1 MKALLAAILLL
12 AVAPVPAGS
21 QEPARPRNIILIL
34 SDDHRF
40 DFMGFHER
48 APDFLATPGFDR
60 MAAEGAHLANA
71 FVNTALCS
79 PSRASILT
87 GMYPHEH
94 GVVDNQSPLRQG
106 LTLFPEILRAAGYT
120 TAFVGKW
127 HMGEHT
133 DDPQPGFDRWV
144 SFPGQGVYFDPE
156 LNIDGQRRKVEGY
169 ITDVLTEHAL
179 DWLDEVRDGGKPFML
194 YFSHKAVHAE
204 FMPAPRHKGRFAD
217 IEIPYPA
224 TMADTQDNYEGKP
237 LWVRAQRS
245 SWHGVDYL
253 FHGAMTFDELY
264 RGYAETLLGL
274 DESVSR
280 ILSYLDENGLADSTL
295 VLYMSDNGFLLGE
308 HGLIDKRHAYEESMR
323 VPMLV
328 WAPGLVAPG
337 SRIEEMVL
345 NVDVAPT
352 LLELAEATIP
362 ETMDGASF
370 LPLLRG
376 EDIPWRDEML
386 FVYYW
391 EFPFPHT
398 PTVLA
403 LREERYKYIFY
414 HGVWDTNE
422 LYDLE
427 VDPRE
432 TRNRIEDPDQEDRV
446 ATMRR
451 RLFDLLEAA
460 GAMYVPFHFPG
471 DWQAA
476 ERAAP

>member
-1 MKALLAAILLL
+1 MRSGLLAL
-12 AVAPVPAGS
+12 AFLAALRGPVPAPA
-21 QEPARPRNIILIL
+21 QERPRNIVLIL
-34 SDDHRF
+34 SDDHRY

-48 APDFLATPGFDR
+48 APGFLETPGFDR
-60 MAAEGAHLANA
+60 MAAEGVHVANA
-71 FVNTALCS
+71 FVNTSLCS

-94 GVVDNQSPLRQG
+94 GVVDNQSQLGQD
-106 LTLFPEILRAAGYT
+106 LTLFPEILQDAGYA

-156 LNIDGQRRKVEGY
+156 LNIDGEHRKVEGY
-169 ITDVLTEHAL
+169 ITDVLTDQAL
-179 DWLDEVRDGGKPFML
+179 VWLDEVRGGEKPFLL
-194 YFSHKAVHAE
+194 YLSHKAVHAE
-204 FMPAPRHKGRFAD
+204 FMPAPRHAGSLAGV
-217 IEIPYPA
+217 EIPYPA
-224 TMADTQDNYEGKP
+224 TMADTEANYEGKP

-253 FHGAMTFDELY
+253 FHGGMTFDELY
-264 RGYAETLLGL
+264 RGYTETLLGL

-280 ILSYLDENGLADSTL
+280 VLAYLEENGLAESTL

-323 VPMLV
+323 IPMLV
-328 WAPGLVAPG
+328 WAPGIVEPG
-337 SRIEEMVL
+337 IRIEEMVL

-352 LLELAEATIP
+352 LLELAGTVIP
-362 ETMDGASF
+362 EAMDGSSF

-376 EDIPWRDEML
+376 EEVPWRNEIL

-403 LREERYKYIFY
+403 LRDERYKYVFY

-427 VDPRE
+427 ADPLE
-432 TRNRIEDPDQEDRV
+432 TRNLIGEPAEAERV
-446 ATMRR
+446 AAMRR
-451 RLFDLLEAA
+451 RLFDLLAEA

-476 ERAAP
+476 ERGPS

>member
-1 MKALLAAILLL
+1 VKALLAAILLL
-12 AVAPVPAGS
+12 AVAPVSAGS
-21 QEPARPRNIILIL
+21 QEQARPRNIILIL

-60 MAAEGAHLANA
+60 MAGEGAHLANA

-94 GVVDNQSPLRQG
+94 GVVDNQSSLRQG
-106 LTLFPEILRAAGYT
+106 LTLFPEILRASGYT

-169 ITDVLTEHAL
+169 ITDILTEHAL

-194 YFSHKAVHAE
+194 YLSHKAVHAE
-204 FMPAPRHKGRFAD
+204 FLPAPRHKGRFAD

-224 TMADTQDNYEGKP
+224 TMAETQENYEGKP
-237 LWVRAQRS
+237 LWVRAQRG
-245 SWHGVDYL
+245 SWHGVDHL

-280 ILSYLDENGLADSTL
+280 ILAYLDENGLAESTL

-323 VPMLV
+323 IPMLV

-352 LLELAEATIP
+352 VLELAGAMIP

-376 EDIPWRDEML
+376 EDVPWRDEML

-403 LREERYKYIFY
+403 LREERYKYIFN

-427 VDPRE
+427 ADPRE
-432 TRNRIEDPDQEDRV
+432 TRNRIDDLDQEDRV

-460 GAMYVPFHFPG
+460 EAMYVPFHFPG

>member
-1 MKALLAAILLL
+1 MRWGALAIALFPALPM
-12 AVAPVPAGS
+12 PVRA
-21 QEPARPRNIILIL
+21 QEGDHPRNIVLIL

-48 APDFLATPGFDR
+48 APGFLETPGFDR

-94 GVVDNQSPLRQG
+94 GVVDNQSLLRQG
-106 LTLFPEILRAAGYT
+106 ATLFPEILREAGYT

-133 DDPQPGFDRWV
+133 DEPQPGFDHWV

-156 LNIDGQRRKVEGY
+156 LNIDGERRREEGY
-169 ITDVLTEHAL
+169 ITDILTDEAL
-179 DWLDEVRDGGKPFML
+179 MWLDDVARGEKPFLL
-194 YFSHKAVHAE
+194 YLSHKAVHAE
-204 FMPAPRHKGRFAD
+204 FLPAPRHEGRFAD
-217 IEIPYPA
+217 VEIPYPA
-224 TMADTQDNYEGKP
+224 SMADIEENYEGKP

-245 SWHGVDYL
+245 SWHGVDYA
-253 FHGAMTFDELY
+253 FHGAMTFDELF
-264 RGYAETLLGL
+264 RGYTETLLGL

-280 ILSYLDENGLADSTL
+280 VLAYLEKNDLADSTL

-323 VPMLV
+323 IPMLV
-328 WAPGLVAPG
+328 WAPGLIEAG
-337 SRIEEMVL
+337 TRIEEMVL
-345 NVDVAPT
+345 NIDVAPT
-352 LLELAEATIP
+352 LLELAGAEIP
-362 ETMDGASF
+362 EWMDGSSF

-376 EDIPWRDEML
+376 EEILWRDEIL

-403 LREERYKYIFY
+403 LRDKRYKYVFY

-427 VDPRE
+427 ADPYE
-432 TRNRIEDPDQEDRV
+432 TENLIDIPAATERV
-446 ATMRR
+446 TAMRR
-451 RLFDLLEAA
+451 RLFELLEKAE
-460 GAMYVPFHFPG
+460 AMYVPFHFPG

-476 ERAAP
+476 ERGPR